1 MFSYWRGKI
10 YAFCTISHYLYVLL
24 NLKSIYKEEMNK
36 KLQFVLYFKVE
47 NLDRSEV

>member
-10 YAFCTISHYLYVLL
+10 YTFYTISHYLYVLL
-24 NLKSIYKEEMNK
+24 NRKNIYTEEMNK
-36 KLQFVLYFKVE
+36 KLQFVSYFMVE